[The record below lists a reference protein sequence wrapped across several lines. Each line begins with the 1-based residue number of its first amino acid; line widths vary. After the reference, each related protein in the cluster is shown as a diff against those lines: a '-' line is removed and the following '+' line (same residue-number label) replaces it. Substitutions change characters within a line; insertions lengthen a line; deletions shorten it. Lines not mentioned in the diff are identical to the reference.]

1 MSKYDFALLVPARFR
16 RRLTGQTVLTERR
29 MQELELEQEQEQE
42 LEQMQELELEV
53 EKYISEKVS
62 SLVETENSTAPNKYQ
77 LKRENCED
85 GENEGGHLGEKVGDC
100 GRRRRA

>member
-29 MQELELEQEQEQE
+29 MQELELE
-42 LEQMQELELEV
+42 LELEV

-62 SLVETENSTAPNKYQ
+62 SLVETENSAAPKKYQ
-77 LKRENCED
+77 LEWEDCED

>member
-1 MSKYDFALLVPARFR
+1 MSKYDFALLVAARFR
-16 RRLTGQTVLTERR
+16 RRLTGQTVLSERR
-29 MQELELEQEQEQE
+29 MQ
-42 LEQMQELELEV
+42 ELEV

-77 LKRENCED
+77 LKREDCED

>member
-1 MSKYDFALLVPARFR
+1 MSKYDFALLVPARFC

-29 MQELELEQEQEQE
+29 MQEL
-42 LEQMQELELEV
+42 ELELEV

-77 LKRENCED
+77 LERENCED

>member
-1 MSKYDFALLVPARFR
+1 MSKYDFALLVAARFR
-16 RRLTGQTVLTERR
+16 RRLNGQTVLTERR
-29 MQELELEQEQEQE
+29 MQELEL
-42 LEQMQELELEV
+42 

-77 LKRENCED
+77 LEGENCED

-100 GRRRRA
+100 GRRRRD

>member
-1 MSKYDFALLVPARFR
+1 MSKYYFALLVAARFC

-77 LKRENCED
+77 L
-85 GENEGGHLGEKVGDC
+85 
-100 GRRRRA
+100 

>member
-1 MSKYDFALLVPARFR
+1 MSKYYFALLVPARFC

-29 MQELELEQEQEQE
+29 MQ
-42 LEQMQELELEV
+42 ELEV

-77 LKRENCED
+77 LERENCED

-100 GRRRRA
+100 GRRRRD

>member
-1 MSKYDFALLVPARFR
+1 MSKYYFALLVPARFC

-29 MQELELEQEQEQE
+29 MQEQE
-42 LEQMQELELEV
+42 LEEMQELEV

-77 LKRENCED
+77 LERENCED

-100 GRRRRA
+100 GRRRRD

>member
-1 MSKYDFALLVPARFR
+1 MSKYYFALLVPARFR
-16 RRLTGQTVLTERR
+16 RRLTGQTVLSERR
-29 MQELELEQEQEQE
+29 MQ
-42 LEQMQELELEV
+42 ELEV

-85 GENEGGHLGEKVGDC
+85 GENEGGHLGEKVGD
-100 GRRRRA
+100 

>member
-1 MSKYDFALLVPARFR
+1 MSKYYFALLVAARFC

-29 MQELELEQEQEQE
+29 MQELELE
-42 LEQMQELELEV
+42 V
-53 EKYISEKVS
+53 EKYISEKVF
-62 SLVETENSTAPNKYQ
+62 SLVETENSAAPKKYQ
-77 LKRENCED
+77 LEWEDCED

>member
-29 MQELELEQEQEQE
+29 MQEF
-42 LEQMQELELEV
+42 ELEL

-62 SLVETENSTAPNKYQ
+62 SLVETENSAAPNKYQ

-100 GRRRRA
+100 GRRREA

>member
-1 MSKYDFALLVPARFR
+1 MSKYDFALLVPARFC

-29 MQELELEQEQEQE
+29 MQ
-42 LEQMQELELEV
+42 ELEV

-77 LKRENCED
+77 LEREDCED

-100 GRRRRA
+100 GRRREA

>member
-1 MSKYDFALLVPARFR
+1 MSKYYFALLVPARFC

-29 MQELELEQEQEQE
+29 MQ
-42 LEQMQELELEV
+42 ELEV

-77 LKRENCED
+77 LERENCED
-85 GENEGGHLGEKVGDC
+85 GENEGGHLGEKLGDC